1 MTKNI
6 NKLSSEYSMKR
17 DQETRQNNMNTAK
30 EYEKQIELLQ
40 AKINQGDSSK
50 EDEKKLQELKKS
62 LNSANAIAYDRD

>member
-1 MTKNI
+1 
-6 NKLSSEYSMKR
+6 
-17 DQETRQNNMNTAK
+17 MNTAK